1 MSVASGQAL
10 HAALLRLLRRPRS
23 SRRCFQRIH
32 ALLLTSGLTVDSF
45 AAADLAALLPACL
58 PPPAAFAT
66 INHIHRI
73 RRYRFPL
80 LFNSLIS
87 GYARSDRPNLGIAVY
102 KTMLA
107 DGIFPDH
114 YTFPVVLKSCIE
126 FSGVAEAKQIHGAS
140 VKLCFASDLFV
151 QNALVHVYAICRE
164 YDDARV
170 LFDEMPLRD
179 VVSWTGLISAYVK
192 GGLYREA
199 LQLFSSMDVARNAAT
214 FVSILVACGR
224 FGDLNGGQM
233 VHALVLKHECG
244 LNLVAGN
251 ALLDM
256 YLKCE
261 SLAEA
266 KQIFDELPER
276 DIVSWTSF
284 ISGLVQCKQPE
295 QAIDMFASMR
305 ASGVEPDNVTLSSVL
320 SACASLGS
328 LCSGRWVHE
337 YIHRNGIKWD
347 VHLGTALVDMYAKC
361 GCLDIAL
368 NTFSEMPF
376 KNVSSWNAVIG
387 ALAMHGH
394 GREALGYFE
403 QMVGIGMNPN
413 EVTFLAI
420 LSACSHSGLV
430 EEGRCSFN
438 LMTESYNL
446 PPWIEHYGCMVD
458 LLGRTGLLEEAYKLI
473 QTMPMRPDVHIW
485 GALLGAC
492 KAHGNQDLLQEILNH
507 LLKLEPHETG
517 VYVLLSNAYAARG
530 RWADVTRVRKLMRQK
545 GIKKET
551 GISIVE
557 VDGEAHKF
565 VVGELQ
571 NLQEDILV
579 ASYTLDKL
587 LQLDDL

>member
-1 MSVASGQAL
+1 M
-10 HAALLRLLRRPRS
+10 
-23 SRRCFQRIH
+23 I
-32 ALLLTSGLTVDSF
+32 
-45 AAADLAALLPACL
+45 
-58 PPPAAFAT
+58 
-66 INHIHRI
+66 
-73 RRYRFPL
+73 
-80 LFNSLIS
+80 
-87 GYARSDRPNLGIAVY
+87 
-102 KTMLA
+102 
-107 DGIFPDH
+107 
-114 YTFPVVLKSCIE
+114 
-126 FSGVAEAKQIHGAS
+126 
-140 VKLCFASDLFV
+140 
-151 QNALVHVYAICRE
+151 
-164 YDDARV
+164 
-170 LFDEMPLRD
+170 
-179 VVSWTGLISAYVK
+179 
-192 GGLYREA
+192 
-199 LQLFSSMDVARNAAT
+199 
-214 FVSILVACGR
+214 
-224 FGDLNGGQM
+224 
-233 VHALVLKHECG
+233 HALVLKHECG

-261 SLAEA
+261 SLFEA

-295 QAIDMFASMR
+295 QAFYMFASMQ
-305 ASGVEPDNVTLSSVL
+305 ASGVLPDNVTLSSVL

-328 LCSGRWVHE
+328 LCSGKWVHE
-337 YIHRNGIKWD
+337 YINRNGIKWD

-361 GCLDIAL
+361 GCLDVAL
-368 NTFSEMPF
+368 NTFCEMPF

-394 GREALGYFE
+394 GRGALGYFE

-430 EEGRCSFN
+430 EEGRYLFN
-438 LMTESYNL
+438 LMTTSYNL
-446 PPWIEHYGCMVD
+446 LPWIEHYGCMVD
-458 LLGRTGLLEEAYKLI
+458 LLGRTGLLDEAYKLI
-473 QTMPMRPDVHIW
+473 QSMPMRPDVHIW

-492 KAHGNQDLLQEILNH
+492 KARGNPDLLQEILSH
-507 LLKLEPHETG
+507 LLELEPQDTG
-517 VYVLLSNAYAARG
+517 VYVLLSNLYAAKG

-545 GIKKET
+545 GVKKET

-571 NLQEDILV
+571 NLQEDIWV